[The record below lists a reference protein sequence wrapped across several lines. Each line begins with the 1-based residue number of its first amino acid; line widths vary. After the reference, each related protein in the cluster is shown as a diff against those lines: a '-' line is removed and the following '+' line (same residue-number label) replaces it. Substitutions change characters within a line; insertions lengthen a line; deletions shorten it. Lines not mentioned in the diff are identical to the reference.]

1 MMADRAAAEQLAKER
16 PLQPLQYYV
25 DKYSQQGYQ
34 GESLWEKIIE
44 RSNVPDEVVNKQF
57 GIQ

>member
-1 MMADRAAAEQLAKER
+1 MMADRAAAEQLAQER
-16 PLQPLQYYV
+16 PLQPLQYYS

-34 GESLWEKIIE
+34 GEALWEKIIE
-44 RSNVPDEVVNKQF
+44 RSNVANEAVNKKS